1 LRCAA
6 DDLCCP
12 CALHLLLFVL
22 RRDQLAAALDSGL
35 DILNCVAREL
45 ATRDRPNLLNDG
57 CDCDLRL
64 FELGFEAGEFAPR
77 RLDVQN
83 KAGLVQDVDDS
94 ARARREVSLAR
105 VG

>member
-1 LRCAA
+1 
-6 DDLCCP
+6 
-12 CALHLLLFVL
+12 LLLFVL

-45 ATRDRPNLLNDG
+45 ATRDRPNLLHLAVSLNDG